1 MGPDLTQLPRT
12 DACPSCGAS
21 LRADAPW
28 CTLCYADLR
37 PKAAPA
43 VQPDPMPAPVPVP
56 IFLAPTVAYGTPAGD
71 PLTQPLLAFLPQ
83 GPTQVPMHVPAQAAP
98 AVAPV
103 AEQVPITWP
112 CVQCGAANPMTLMA
126 CTDCGIDFLAAERS
140 GNTPMLVLPIVGDI
154 GQLSR
159 GQRIGLAFAA
169 VGVVLAPLALI
180 TLLLTGSPPPDRTV
194 VNQPSPVAT
203 P

>member
-12 DACPSCGAS
+12 AACPSCGAS

-28 CTLCYADLR
+28 CTLCYVDLR
-37 PKAAPA
+37 PKAALA
-43 VQPDPMPAPVPVP
+43 TPVPTVVP
-56 IFLAPTVAYGTPAGD
+56 ATATYGAPAGD
-71 PLTQPLLAFLPQ
+71 PLTQPLLAFLPPV
-83 GPTQVPMHVPAQAAP
+83 PTQVPAPAQVTP
-98 AVAPV
+98 AVV
-103 AEQVPITWP
+103 AVVVAVAGQVPVTWP
-112 CVQCGAANPMTLMA
+112 CVQCGAANSMTLMA

-154 GQLSR
+154 GKLSR